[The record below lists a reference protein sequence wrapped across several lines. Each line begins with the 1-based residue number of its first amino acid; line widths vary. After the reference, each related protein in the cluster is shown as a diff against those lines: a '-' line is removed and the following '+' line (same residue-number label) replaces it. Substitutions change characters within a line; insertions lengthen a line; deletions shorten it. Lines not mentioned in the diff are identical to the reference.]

1 MNIFKGLLIIFLS
14 SFIGIM
20 SNPEILMASD
30 SVAIH
35 DLDRANETVVV
46 ETPVVVAEAPVHSV
60 QTPARV
66 MNTPVV
72 ATSTP
77 APVVKEAPVV
87 SKNTIS
93 IGGRTLD
100 IVDVSNTSVDAGNH
114 VNKFGDKFLYAH
126 NAANT
131 FGVLYN
137 LGQGSTFS
145 ITYGGVT
152 KNYRVETAPVIYA
165 KVNGTTLN
173 LNGVDVDMSVVAK
186 KARYSG
192 VGNFDLA
199 LMTCYG
205 TSYGNGDASH
215 RLVLFANEM

>member
-1 MNIFKGLLIIFLS
+1 MNIFKAIGIIFLS

-20 SNPEILMASD
+20 SNPEILTASD

-35 DLDRANETVVV
+35 DFDRTFETVVV
-46 ETPVVVAEAPVHSV
+46 EKPVEVVKASVAETPVV
-60 QTPARV
+60 R
-66 MNTPVV
+66 
-72 ATSTP
+72 
-77 APVVKEAPVV
+77 
-87 SKNTIS
+87 NTIS

-100 IVDVSNTSVDAGNH
+100 VVNVSSTKVDAGNH
-114 VNKFGDKFLYAH
+114 VNKYGNKFLYAH
-126 NAANT
+126 NASNT

-137 LGQGSTFS
+137 MGKGSTFS
-145 ITYGGVT
+145 VTIDGVT

-165 KVNGTTLN
+165 KVDDTTLN
-173 LNGVDVDMSVVAK
+173 LDGLDIDMSVVAK

-192 VGNFDLA
+192 VGTFDLA

-215 RLVLFANEM
+215 RWVLFANEM

>member
-1 MNIFKGLLIIFLS
+1 MNIFKAIGIIFLS

-20 SNPEILMASD
+20 SNPEILTASD

-35 DLDRANETVVV
+35 DFDRTFETVVV
-46 ETPVVVAEAPVHSV
+46 EKPVEVV
-60 QTPARV
+60 
-66 MNTPVV
+66 
-72 ATSTP
+72 
-77 APVVKEAPVV
+77 EAPVV
-87 SKNTIS
+87 SASAPVVQRDVQASQKVAQAPVAETPVIRNTIS

-100 IVDVSNTSVDAGNH
+100 VVNVSSTKVDAGNH
-114 VNKFGDKFLYAH
+114 VNKYGNKFLYAH
-126 NAANT
+126 NASNT

-137 LGQGSTFS
+137 MGKGSTFS
-145 ITYGGVT
+145 VTIDGVT

-165 KVNGTTLN
+165 KVDDTTLN
-173 LNGVDVDMSVVAK
+173 LDGLDIDMSVVAK

-192 VGNFDLA
+192 VGTFDLA

-215 RLVLFANEM
+215 RWVLFANEM